1 MIKCVG
7 KSLHIKTKIQM
18 HLEDSNFLST
28 VTMLMES
35 ASPMDATQENT
46 FGYFLLFLTSLIGN
60 SPTNCPCTNIHK
72 TAPQLPI
79 NDYFRDTGSA
89 HHFQYIFNG
98 DA

>member
-7 KSLHIKTKIQM
+7 KSLHIKTNVQM

-46 FGYFLLFLTSLIGN
+46 FGHLLLLLTSLVTLLLTVPVQTFIKLHLN
-60 SPTNCPCTNIHK
+60 H
-72 TAPQLPI
+72 Q
-79 NDYFRDTGSA
+79 
-89 HHFQYIFNG
+89 
-98 DA
+98 